1 MVGEGALIHELY
13 KAGFTITDVN
23 PDFVIV
29 GETRSYN
36 WDMMHKAAYF
46 VANGARFIA
55 TNPDTHGR
63 GFYPACGALC
73 AGIEKIQVV
82 NRFMSANPAR
92 GLFARLSTK
101 CRRTRKKPLS
111 LVTTCVP
118 IFWQVFRRV
127 WKLSRYCLAYPSLM
141 ILTTCRSDQAGFTRP
156 LLK

>member
-1 MVGEGALIHELY
+1 MLLTNYPSQTGGDLANRFATAGVNVPDSVFYTSAMATADFLRRQEGKKAYVVGEGALIHELY

-36 WDMMHKAAYF
+36 WDMMHKAAFF

-73 AGIEKIQVV
+73 AGIEKFPAGS
-82 NRFMSANPAR
+82 RFMSANPAR
-92 GLFARLSTK
+92 GSSARH
-101 CRRTRKKPLS
+101 
-111 LVTTCVP
+111 
-118 IFWQVFRRV
+118 
-127 WKLSRYCLAYPSLM
+127 
-141 ILTTCRSDQAGFTRP
+141 
-156 LLK
+156 